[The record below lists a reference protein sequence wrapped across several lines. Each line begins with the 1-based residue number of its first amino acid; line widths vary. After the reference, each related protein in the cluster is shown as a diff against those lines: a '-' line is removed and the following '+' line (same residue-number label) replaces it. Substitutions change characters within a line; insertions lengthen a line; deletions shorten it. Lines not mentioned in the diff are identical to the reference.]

1 VCEKTPES
9 RNIKSSIINYH
20 QLSSI
25 IHSFV
30 MFFRTNKKINMKN
43 QDAQVGKF
51 GAAATASLKGHGL
64 KLLLRPRRAG
74 LVDLCHGKSVF

>member
-1 VCEKTPES
+1 
-9 RNIKSSIINYH
+9 
-20 QLSSI
+20 
-25 IHSFV
+25 

>member
-1 VCEKTPES
+1 VKKLQKVGISNHQLSP
-9 RNIKSSIINYH
+9 IIINYP
-20 QLSSI
+20 Q
-25 IHSFV
+25 FCDV
-30 MFFRTNKKINMKN
+30 FPYQQKINMKN

>member
-1 VCEKTPES
+1 
-9 RNIKSSIINYH
+9 
-20 QLSSI
+20 
-25 IHSFV
+25 
-30 MFFRTNKKINMKN
+30 MKN